1 MDQLHTWHA
10 VILGLVEGITEY
22 LPVSSTGHLILASS
36 LMHLDRTVSK
46 QDLDDFEIVIQ
57 GGAILAVL
65 GLYWPSVAKMIRGLM
80 GKDPQGF
87 GLLVNLVLAFIPSAA
102 VGLVLKNAI
111 QKYLFLPGPVLLAVF
126 LGGVYML
133 LVDGWQ
139 RGKIAR
145 VPSSLPQK
153 TIYDVTPR
161 EAVKIGLMQCLALWP
176 GTSRSLMTITGGLF
190 CGLRPKQ
197 AAEFS
202 FLLGLP
208 TLTAATLYKLAKNL
222 KHSHDAHVPNM
233 FEALGATACIVGIGV
248 ATVSAAIAVKWLVR
262 FLTKHGLAPFGWYRI
277 VLTFVMGGLV
287 LAGVVQIGDSGPTR
301 NDSTQKLADPV
312 QWNTPGGAGPAQGS
326 GAGGGAK

>member
-1 MDQLHTWHA
+1 MHAWHA
-10 VILGLVEGITEY
+10 VVLGLVEGITEY

-46 QDLDDFEIVIQ
+46 KDLDDFEIVIQ

-65 GLYWPSVAKMIRGLM
+65 GLYWPSVLKMLKGLL

-87 GLLVNLVLAFIPSAA
+87 ALFVNLVLAFIPSA
-102 VGLVLKNAI
+102 VIGLALNHFLEKH
-111 QKYLFLPGPVLLAVF
+111 LFLPGPVLLSLF

-139 RGKIAR
+139 KGKIAR
-145 VPSSLPQK
+145 VPSSLPDK
-153 TIYDVTPR
+153 SIYDVTPR
-161 EAVKIGLMQCLALWP
+161 DAVKIGLMQCLALWP

-190 CGLRPKQ
+190 SGLRPKQ

-208 TLTAATLYKLAKNL
+208 TLTAATLYKLYKNL
-222 KHSHDAHVPNM
+222 DESHKLGTPNM
-233 FEALGATACIVGIGV
+233 FQALGATACVIGIGV
-248 ATVSAAIAVKWLVR
+248 AAISAAIAVRWLVT
-262 FLTKHGLAPFGWYRI
+262 FLTKHGLSPFGWYRI

-287 LAGVVQIGDSGPTR
+287 LAGIVQIGDSGPVR
-301 NDSTQKLADPV
+301 NDSTQKLADPI
-312 QWNTPGGAGPAQGS
+312 QWNKPGTTPASPSVPAS
-326 GAGGGAK
+326 GGGVK